1 MTSEEKLKKLGWERG
16 ELINNRL
23 FFFIGVCVLFV
34 HQADDKIGIFV
45 NEEMIYHEPTDK
57 QLELLT
63 KGAKILQQMDEH
75 PQDFTIKQKD
85 DVEMA
90 LRCLIETI
98 KKN

>member
-1 MTSEEKLKKLGWERG
+1 MTSEEKLKKLGWKQG

-23 FFFIGVCVLFV
+23 FFSIGVCVLFV
-34 HQADDKIGIFV
+34 HQADDKIGIFI

-57 QLELLT
+57 QLKLFT

-75 PQDFTIKQKD
+75 PDDFTIRQKD
-85 DVEMA
+85 DVQTA
-90 LRCLIETI
+90 LRCLIEII